1 MFVCSFIG
9 DIRVRVPACLTV
21 WPRSRRSRQSARAP
35 SADDDDSAT
44 QYAQAQARQTTRC
57 PLHCTHL
64 CRASSVFGQVS
75 QAGRHPSQAGSKK
88 KAGSAAVCSGGDE
101 EGISK
106 AEEEHEYK
114 TTDQLGE

>member
-1 MFVCSFIG
+1 M
-9 DIRVRVPACLTV
+9 
-21 WPRSRRSRQSARAP
+21 
-35 SADDDDSAT
+35 
-44 QYAQAQARQTTRC
+44 
-57 PLHCTHL
+57 
-64 CRASSVFGQVS
+64 FGQVS

-101 EGISK
+101 EGIST